1 MTNQQFNDYTEQPFQ
16 QEAPVAEQQIT
27 NHQRMKRWK
36 KVLLFVCASL
46 IICIITIPS
55 LPKILNII
63 TKDIPPIN
71 EDDLQLRQVTIP
83 DSDNAYFDL
92 EKIDDVIYFPSDHA
106 QIIRD
111 MIAGKTW
118 DNAVAEDIISKN
130 SEALLYFSEAASKP
144 LFQDP
149 ILGDP
154 GNYSFDAPTPALS
167 VWRQAAQISAVRAL
181 YLTKQGK
188 DKEAMNEVLR
198 SVQIGQ
204 KIQES
209 QSSLIEFLV
218 ALAMK
223 ELGLET
229 LQSVLATSKLSSIE
243 IKQYIPLLDQF
254 YKNEGGLIS
263 AFIVEYLGETLWIKE
278 ITSGNQEFINEIN
291 DAIDTNKY
299 ITIEN
304 TGEFTS
310 NYYFRPNES
319 KLIIAENIRKHIQSA
334 TAPCGEIVPIDI
346 QPLAP
351 TNLVLLILEE
361 NAIGKILH
369 DMSAASLTNVSIRK
383 CEEDLLVAA
392 TQALLAIKAFKN
404 DTNAYPTSLSELV
417 PTYLSALPQ
426 DPFDGKPLKYSSEKN
441 ILYSVGKNMEDNGGS
456 TGDDWRKMPD
466 PTFTISF

>member
-1 MTNQQFNDYTEQPFQ
+1 M
-16 QEAPVAEQQIT
+16 
-27 NHQRMKRWK
+27 
-36 KVLLFVCASL
+36 
-46 IICIITIPS
+46 

-63 TKDIPPIN
+63 TEDIPPIN
-71 EDDLQLRQVTIP
+71 DADLQLHQVTIP

-92 EKIDDVIYFPSDHA
+92 EKIKDVIYFPSENS

-111 MIAGKTW
+111 MIDGKTW
-118 DNAVAEDIISKN
+118 DDAVAEEIITKN
-130 SEALLYFSEAASKP
+130 AQALIYFSEAASKP

-149 ILGDP
+149 ALGDLE
-154 GNYSFDAPTPALS
+154 NYSFDAATPALAT
-167 VWRQAAQISAVRAL
+167 WRQVAQISAVNAI
-181 YLTKQGK
+181 YLAKQGK
-188 DKEAMNEVLR
+188 DKDAMDQALL
-198 SVQIGQ
+198 SAQIGQ

-243 IKQYIPLLDQF
+243 LKQYTSLLDKY

-263 AFIVEYLGETLWIKE
+263 AFIAEYLGETLWIKE
-278 ITSGNQEFINEIN
+278 ITSGNQELINEIN

-304 TGEFTS
+304 TGEFTN

-319 KLIIAENIRKHIQSA
+319 KLIIAENIRKHIQSV

-346 QPLAP
+346 EPLAP
-351 TNLVLLILEE
+351 TNIVLLILEE

-369 DMSAASLTNVSIRK
+369 DVSAASMTDVSIRK

-392 TQALLAIKAFKN
+392 TQALIAIKAFKN
-404 DTNAYPTSLSELV
+404 DTNGYPDSLGELV
-417 PTYLSALPQ
+417 PTYLSSVPI
-426 DPFDGKPLKYSSEKN
+426 DPFSGSSIKYSQKKKN
-441 ILYSVGKNMEDNGGS
+441 IYSVGKDKVDSGGS
-456 TGDDWRKMPD
+456 MGDDWRKMAD
-466 PTFTISF
+466 PTFNIAF